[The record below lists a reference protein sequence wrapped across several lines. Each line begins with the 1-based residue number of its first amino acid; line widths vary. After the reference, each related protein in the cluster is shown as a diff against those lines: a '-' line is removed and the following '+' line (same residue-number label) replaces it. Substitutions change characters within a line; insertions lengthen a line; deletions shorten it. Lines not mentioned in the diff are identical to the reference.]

1 MSLPT
6 EFNKKPWN
14 QDGYLYLFNEIN
26 DPDGRWRLTRESF
39 HRILDIFELKKESI
53 SFDYF
58 RFVIYNLLSIWIE
71 LRFYIFMEA
80 FFKRSIF
87 FRKKYTSFEE
97 GRFLFDFGK
106 TNLVNNF
113 FLAKNNNTEFSTK
126 SVEKINYF
134 LDRKPSIITF
144 VVSFSYIIEVV
155 YWELVNLM
163 LLEHYS
169 ERILKEKQKEV
180 KISNFKI
187 YKDRYSRIYD
197 GMFKCYGKPYMNL
210 DAELFDEIQQ
220 SIVIKED
227 FNRDWLE
234 SVEQDL
240 KSFIA
245 ETLGNIHLRS
255 LVQGPLRPEA
265 KEQMAHFFL
274 QQGILNYV
282 GVPWTD
288 LNYLL
293 FAWDIMFTK
302 TPQEYYKTVFPKGIK
317 YDRIV
322 KKSEYVSSSETV
334 EFVAETPLKE
344 LEYDFSHVDSDKIEE
359 WKFFLSRLPG
369 EQKQQLNL
377 MVSFRLD
384 ETFDKKLSQF
394 IGHVQHPEI
403 LTDILM
409 EGSKKWEYLTP
420 KRLPDNINWE
430 RYDELFPGD
439 D

>member
-1 MSLPT
+1 MRVST

-39 HRILDIFELKKESI
+39 HRILDIFELKKESVP
-53 SFDYF
+53 FDYF
-58 RFVIYNLLSIWIE
+58 RFVVYNLLSMWIE
-71 LRFYIFMEA
+71 LRFYVFMEA
-80 FFKRSIF
+80 FFERSVF

-113 FLAKNNNTEFSTK
+113 FLAKNSNTEFSTK
-126 SVEKINYF
+126 SVEKVSYF
-134 LDRKPSIITF
+134 LDKKPSTITF
-144 VVSFSYIIEVV
+144 VVSFSYIVEVV

-169 ERILKEKQKEV
+169 EKILNEKQKEP
-180 KISNFKI
+180 KISDFKI
-187 YKDRYSRIYD
+187 YKDRYSRIQD
-197 GMFKCYGKPYMNL
+197 GIIKYYGRPHINEN
-210 DAELFDEIQQ
+210 AELFDETQQ

-234 SVEQDL
+234 SIEQDL
-240 KSFIA
+240 KNFIA

-255 LVQGPLRPEA
+255 LVQGPLRPPA
-265 KEQMAHFFL
+265 KEQMTHFFL
-274 QQGILNYV
+274 QKGILHHA
-282 GVPWTD
+282 GIPWTNYD
-288 LNYLL
+288 YLL

-302 TPQEYYKTVFPKGIK
+302 TPQEYYKTTFPNGIEYNRIVEKSESVFPG
-317 YDRIV
+317 
-322 KKSEYVSSSETV
+322 ETI
-334 EFVAETPLKE
+334 EFIAETPLDE
-344 LEYDFSHVDSDKIEE
+344 LEYDFTHVDSDKIEE
-359 WKFFLSRLPG
+359 WKFFLSRLPT

-377 MVSFRLD
+377 MVSFHLD

-394 IGHVQHPEI
+394 IGHMQHPEI
-403 LTDILM
+403 LTDIVM
-409 EGSKKWEYLTP
+409 EASEGRKYLTP
-420 KRLPDNINWE
+420 RRLPDNINWE